1 MTNMSVVAPSII
13 LSDGIVFTSE
23 RSVEYA
29 EYKIHALKSQLSHT
43 YHVMIFAP

>member
-1 MTNMSVVAPSII
+1 MTSMSVVVPSIL

-29 EYKIHALKSQLSHT
+29 EYRIHAVNSQLSHT
-43 YHVMIFAP
+43 YHVMNFAP